1 MARKLARPP
10 LGRIALWGFL
20 LNIIWEFVQCV
31 VFYDMWRRGFWR
43 ATAWMWGAILGDVV
57 IVLGVT
63 MLACFAV
70 GARHVSPPD
79 RIGLTAMLG
88 FGFAASIVL
97 EWAAKIL
104 HLWAYSDLMPVVE
117 IAGYEVGLSP
127 IAQVTFLPAASVYL
141 ACIYSKRTNDGQCV

>member
-1 MARKLARPP
+1 MARKLTWPP

-20 LNIIWEFVQCV
+20 LNMLWEFVQCTV
-31 VFYDMWRRGFWR
+31 LYDMWSWGFWR

-63 MLACFAV
+63 LLAGFAA
-70 GARHVSPPD
+70 GARHLAPPD

-97 EWAAKIL
+97 EWAAKSL

-117 IAGYEVGLSP
+117 IASYEVGLSP

-141 ACIYSKRTNDGQCV
+141 AWMYSKRTNDGQSV